1 LALTL
6 LSDYNTWPAAK
17 STQARELSQAR
28 LLPGM
33 TRIQRAIGVL
43 LDIDDAVLGELVAVL
58 LDFNAQLG
66 LFSAFVSA
74 FGIERVSQRFVTIPV

>member
-1 LALTL
+1 LAQTL
-6 LSDYNTWPAAK
+6 LSDYNTWPVAK

-66 LFSAFVSA
+66 LFSAF
-74 FGIERVSQRFVTIPV
+74 GIERVSQRFVTIPV

>member
-1 LALTL
+1 
-6 LSDYNTWPAAK
+6 
-17 STQARELSQAR
+17 
-28 LLPGM
+28 M

-66 LFSAFVSA
+66 LFSAF
-74 FGIERVSQRFVTIPV
+74 GIERVSQRFVTIPV